1 MLDVTTDRSAVSLVK
16 SKMAS
21 GRVSALFACLV
32 LLPTLVA
39 TLYYSLIAA
48 DIYTSESR
56 FMVKSPGKPM
66 PSGIASLLVGGDLS
80 GGADIGALR
89 EYATS
94 RDALRTLDANGRVR
108 RIYNSDRADLLS
120 RLDKFGK
127 GSFESAYKY
136 YLDRIAIDNEGK
148 SSVTVLRTQAFS
160 PAEAQWINEQLLR
173 QSEDLVNR
181 LNLRSRQD
189 AVRNAEADIAK
200 ARQRAGDAAA
210 ALAAYRDRYG
220 IVDPDKQATIVMQM
234 ISKLQDE
241 LIATR
246 ALIAQTRRVAPRNPQ
261 IELYVARAGELQKE
275 IDAQSRSLTSGSSS
289 LSGRASEYA
298 RLALENQFA
307 DRLLASAMASLES
320 AKGEARRQQVY
331 IERVAQPDLPDE
343 ATRPR
348 RLRNIFAVF
357 VISLVVYG
365 TVFLLR
371 AGLREHQL

>member
-1 MLDVTTDRSAVSLVK
+1 MLDVRVETGAVSLIK
-16 SKMAS
+16 SKVAPR
-21 GRVSALFACLV
+21 RVSKLFACLV
-32 LLPTLVA
+32 ILPTLLA
-39 TLYYSLIAA
+39 ALYYGLIAA

-56 FMVKSPGKPM
+56 FMIKSPGKPVS
-66 PSGIASLLVGGDLS
+66 SGIASLLVGGDLG

-108 RIYNSDRADLLS
+108 QIYNSDRADLLS
-120 RLDKFGK
+120 RLDKFGR
-127 GSFESAYKY
+127 GSFESAYEY
-136 YLDRIAIDNEGK
+136 YLNHISIDNENK
-148 SSVTVLRTQAFS
+148 SSVTVMRTQAFS

-189 AVRNAEADIAK
+189 TVRNAEADLLK
-200 ARQRAGDAAA
+200 ARERAADAAA

-220 IVDPDKQATIVMQM
+220 IVDPDKQASIVMQM
-234 ISKLQDE
+234 VSKLQDE

-246 ALIAQTRRVAPRNPQ
+246 TLVAQTRRVAPRNPQ
-261 IELYVARAGELQKE
+261 IEVYQARASEIQKE
-275 IDAQSRSLTSGSSS
+275 IDAQSRSLTNGRSS
-289 LSGRASEYA
+289 LSGRTAEYT

-320 AKGEARRQQVY
+320 AKAEARRQQVY

-357 VISLVVYG
+357 VVSLVGYG
-365 TVFLLR
+365 IVFLLR
-371 AGLREHQL
+371 AALREHQL

>member
-1 MLDVTTDRSAVSLVK
+1 MLDFRADADTFSMVK
-16 SKMAS
+16 LKVAS
-21 GRVSALFACLV
+21 GRVSALFTCLV
-32 LLPTLVA
+32 ILPTLVA
-39 TLYYSLIAA
+39 ALYYGFIAA

-56 FMVKSPGKPM
+56 FMIKSPGKPM
-66 PSGIASLLVGGDLS
+66 SSGIASLLVGGDLG

-120 RLDKFGK
+120 RLDKFGR
-127 GSFESAYKY
+127 GTFESAYEY
-136 YLDRIAIDNEGK
+136 YLGHISIDNESK
-148 SSVTVLRTQAFS
+148 SSVTVMRTQAFS

-189 AVRNAEADIAK
+189 TVRNAEADLAK
-200 ARQRAGDAAA
+200 ARLRAGDAAA

-220 IVDPDKQATIVMQM
+220 IVDPDKQASIVMQM

-246 ALIAQTRRVAPRNPQ
+246 ALMVQTRRVAPRNPQ
-261 IELYVARAGELQKE
+261 LEIYEARAGELQKE

-289 LSGRASEYA
+289 LSGRTAEYT

-320 AKGEARRQQVY
+320 AKAEARRQQVY
-331 IERVAQPDLPDE
+331 IERVAQPDLPDD

-348 RLRNIFAVF
+348 RLRSIFAVF
-357 VISLVVYG
+357 VVSLVSYG
-365 TVFLLR
+365 IVFLLR
-371 AGLREHQL
+371 AALKEHQL